1 MCYALYLES
10 KSTKMLNI
18 YLIKDLARLTGYSI
32 HTLKY
37 YLKIG
42 LIKEVSR
49 SPETRFRYFD
59 DSTIEWLKRIRS
71 LRKEGKSIKEIKEV
85 FNNYPR

>member
-1 MCYALYLES
+1 MINIS
-10 KSTKMLNI
+10 NI

-37 YLKIG
+37 YLNIG

-59 DSTIEWLKRIRS
+59 DSVVERLKKIRNF
-71 LRKEGKSIKEIKEV
+71 RKEGRPIKQIKDELL
-85 FNNYPR
+85 

>member
-1 MCYALYLES
+1 H
-10 KSTKMLNI
+10 NI
-18 YLIKDLARLTGYSI
+18 YLIKDLARLSGYSI
-32 HTLKY
+32 HTLKF

-59 DSTIEWLKRIRS
+59 DSTIERLNMIHA
-71 LRKEGKSIKEIKEV
+71 LRKEGKSIKEIKDELL
-85 FNNYPR
+85 